1 MQKYRK
7 YWREMTIGASSA
19 MLIFLA
25 YLQVNVWP
33 VLFAAAAMSLI
44 FVAAKLRGGQADV
57 KGIVQTGRFKIKRDR
72 SLVPKISFDDIGGQ
86 DRAKRELKEALEF
99 LMRPE
104 DIQHFGIRPLKG
116 VLLTGPPGTGKTLM
130 AKASAHYAD
139 AVFIGANGSD
149 FVEMYVGVGAGR
161 VRQLFQDAR
170 QQALREKKTHAIVF
184 IDEIDVIG
192 GKRQGGQQKEYDQTL
207 NQLLTEMDGLYQAQP
222 RILVMAATNR
232 KEILDPA
239 LLRPGRFDRHVQVD
253 LPDRA
258 AREHI
263 LSIHAQNKP
272 IANKAPLI
280 EMIARETYGFSG
292 AQLENVLNEAAVY
305 AMRADNAFIQE
316 EHAAM
321 AIDKVMMGEQ
331 LDRETNEEERRR
343 VAIHELGHAIMA
355 EVARPGSVS
364 QVSLRPRGQALGY
377 VRHQPQQERYLY
389 TRSFLEDQIKI
400 SLAGAAA
407 EELFYGQRSTGSQG
421 DFEQALQLVDTMVN
435 AGLTDL
441 GIVKTDQVP
450 TEMLMKERTRILD
463 ELFAQTR
470 AALENEKDIF
480 SLVLMPLIDTEQ
492 LPGKAIRCHLRD
504 S

>member
-1 MQKYRK
+1 
-7 YWREMTIGASSA
+7 

-25 YLQVNVWP
+25 YLQVNIWP
-33 VLFAAAAMSLI
+33 VVLAAAAVSLLYI
-44 FVAAKLRGGQADV
+44 AAQMRGGQAGSR
-57 KGIVQTGRFKIKRDR
+57 GIVQTGRLKAKRDR

-86 DRAKRELKEALEF
+86 ERAKRELKEALEF
-99 LMRPE
+99 LMKPE
-104 DIQHFGIRPLKG
+104 EIEHFGIRPLKG
-116 VLLTGPPGTGKTLM
+116 VLLTGPPGTGKTMM

-139 AVFIGANGSD
+139 AVFIGAAGSD

-161 VRQLFQDAR
+161 IRQLFQEAR
-170 QQALREKKTHAIVF
+170 QQAVKEKKSHAIVF

-207 NQLLTEMDGLYQAQP
+207 NQLLTEMDGLYQDQP
-222 RILVMAATNR
+222 KIFVMAATNR
-232 KEILDPA
+232 KEMLDPA

-253 LPDRA
+253 LPDKA

-263 LSIHAQNKP
+263 LHIHAQNKP
-272 IANKAPLI
+272 IENQEPVI
-280 EMIARETYGFSG
+280 RMIARETFGFSG
-292 AQLENVLNEAAVY
+292 AQLENVLNEAAIY
-305 AMRADNAFIQE
+305 AMRAEDTCIQA

-331 LDRETNEEERRR
+331 LDRETNDEERRR

-389 TRSFLEDQIKI
+389 TKSFLEEQIMI

-407 EELFYGQRSTGSQG
+407 EEMFYGQRSTGSQG
-421 DFEQALQLVDTMVN
+421 DFDQALQLVDTMVN

-441 GIVKTDQVP
+441 GIVKAEQVP
-450 TEMLMKERTRILD
+450 AELLMKERKNIL
-463 ELFAQTR
+463 ERLMEQTR
-470 AALENEKDIF
+470 TTLENEKDVF
-480 SLVLMPLIDTEQ
+480 SLAVIPLIDTEQ
-492 LPGKAIRCHLRD
+492 LSGEAIRCLLRD